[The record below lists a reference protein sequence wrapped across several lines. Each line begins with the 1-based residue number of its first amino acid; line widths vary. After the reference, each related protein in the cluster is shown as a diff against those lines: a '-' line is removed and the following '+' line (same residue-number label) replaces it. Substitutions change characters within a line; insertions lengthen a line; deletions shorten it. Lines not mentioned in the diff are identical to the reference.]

1 MLVQS
6 VQIKDLHGMG
16 MWMLRD
22 ASAVS
27 TVQQIIS
34 TCTSMYP
41 ESLATL
47 YFINAPFFFPMV
59 WSVIS
64 NFLNER
70 TKKKVHVL
78 GTDYEE
84 VLLKDVDPSVL
95 QTLRQLHGNAAPAK

>member
-1 MLVQS
+1 
-6 VQIKDLHGMG
+6 MG

-47 YFINAPFFFPMV
+47 YFINAPFFFPML
-59 WSVIS
+59 WGVIS

-70 TKKKVHVL
+70 TKKKIHVL

-84 VLLKDVDPSVL
+84 VLLRDVDPSVL
-95 QTLRQLHGNAAPAK
+95 QILRVLQDGGIP